1 MQRYADPLGIERII
15 AETQA
20 ELDATTPTQDQFDNW
35 NQHPITIRLKKALAV
50 ELYQRQQEFG
60 AVLPNSELVLAMQQI
75 INYGI
80 ADGVEE

>member
-1 MQRYADPLGIERII
+1 MQKYADPLGIERII

-20 ELDATTPTQDQFDNW
+20 ELEQFPSQDDFDTW
-35 NQHPITIRLKKALAV
+35 NQHPITIRMKKAMALDMYRRNQQLNLEPNP
-50 ELYQRQQEFG
+50 ELTAYVDG
-60 AVLPNSELVLAMQQI
+60 L

>member
-1 MQRYADPLGIERII
+1 MQVYADPLGIERII

-35 NQHPITIRLKKALAV
+35 NQHPITIRMKKALAV
-50 ELYQRQQEFG
+50 ELYRRQQEYSIT
-60 AVLPNSELVLAMQQI
+60 PNPDLVIAMQQI

-80 ADGVEE
+80 TDGVEE

>member
-1 MQRYADPLGIERII
+1 MQVYADPLGIERII

-35 NQHPITIRLKKALAV
+35 NQHPITIRMKKALAV
-50 ELYQRQQEFG
+50 ELYRRQQEYSIT
-60 AVLPNSELVLAMQQI
+60 PNPDLVIAMQQI

>member
-1 MQRYADPLGIERII
+1 MQVYADPLGIERII

-35 NQHPITIRLKKALAV
+35 NQHPITIRMKKALAV
-50 ELYQRQQEFG
+50 ELYRRQQEYG
-60 AVLPNSELVLAMQQI
+60 ITPNPDLVIAMQQI

>member
-1 MQRYADPLGIERII
+1 MQKYADPLGIERII

-60 AVLPNSELVLAMQQI
+60 TTPNAELVLAMQQI

>member
-1 MQRYADPLGIERII
+1 MQKYADPLGIERII

-35 NQHPITIRLKKALAV
+35 NQHPITQRLKKALAV

-60 AVLPNSELVLAMQQI
+60 TAPNAELVLAMQQI